1 MISTDLTTRPK
12 NQWKQST
19 RKWRRSTQDLVGRST
34 VVWQNSKYHYH
45 QSTMEIWHKSTDTW
59 TSSKDRCQQSAK
71 SALGRTVWR
80 WNQTADQV
88 HRAARIEGLNK
99 DATDQPQQTVS
110 SSSPPSPQSRFYS
123 RVRNSSDSTKP
134 SSNTKAPTANVTRP
148 SLSPEQQIKG
158 FYEATILV
166 RSLVAQTKQVRDK
179 KSEHLGDIE
188 LEWINSNISD
198 AEKTIND
205 LFAFVE
211 PFWINQC
218 KTTGDISHS
227 CNAWSHHDY
236 QRARK
241 KESRMLLS
249 HSKVQTVFGHLDSV
263 QMTLGPED
271 ESCFTAPVVSELS
284 SETHVVS
291 VFELPSSS
299 ATKIELSAELP
310 SSYLAKAELPVPK
323 IIVTQYDGDQVDSV
337 SSHSGSPPPSYEA
350 SGMKSAEEMRWLHP

>member
-1 MISTDLTTRPK
+1 
-12 NQWKQST
+12 
-19 RKWRRSTQDLVGRST
+19 
-34 VVWQNSKYHYH
+34 
-45 QSTMEIWHKSTDTW
+45 MEIWHKSTDTW

-236 QRARK
+236 Q
-241 KESRMLLS
+241 L
-249 HSKVQTVFGHLDSV
+249 

-350 SGMKSAEEMRWLHP
+350 SGMKSAEEMR